1 MNFSDSEGG
10 LVYRERLSPW
20 HRLLVVVF
28 GMGMWVIPV
37 IVLHQASANNG
48 TIDLLM
54 LAVGVVVPLLA
65 GLFFIGIALVGTKQL
80 RFDGTH
86 RKLHISTRGPLGR
99 RQVQVDYQQV
109 ESIDVLRREGLD
121 DPAHYLLL
129 LKVSGR
135 RVMELGGFANAT
147 EAEQWRQRLQSELQ
161 GA

>member
-1 MNFSDSEGG
+1 M
-10 LVYRERLSPW
+10 
-20 HRLLVVVF
+20 VF
-28 GMGMWVIPV
+28 GMGMWVVPV
-37 IVLHQASANNG
+37 IVLQANASSGA
-48 TIDLLM
+48 IDLLM

-65 GLFFIGIALVGTKQL
+65 GLFFIGIALVSTKQL
-80 RFDGTH
+80 RFDGAQ

-109 ESIDVLRREGLD
+109 ESIDMLRREGLD

-129 LKVSGR
+129 LKVSGQ
-135 RVMELGGFANAT
+135 RVMELGGFASAT